1 MKNLR
6 PKKQLPAV
14 RLGAIFVAGLGATQ
28 QQHTHSSSNIHN
40 SNTHS
45 SNIGSGNSNLTPF

>member
-14 RLGAIFVAGLGATQ
+14 RLGSIFVAGLGATQ

-40 SNTHS
+40 SNTRTAATS
-45 SNIGSGNSNLTPF
+45 AVATAI

>member
-1 MKNLR
+1 MKNSQ

-14 RLGAIFVAGLGATQ
+14 RLGSIFVAGLGATQ